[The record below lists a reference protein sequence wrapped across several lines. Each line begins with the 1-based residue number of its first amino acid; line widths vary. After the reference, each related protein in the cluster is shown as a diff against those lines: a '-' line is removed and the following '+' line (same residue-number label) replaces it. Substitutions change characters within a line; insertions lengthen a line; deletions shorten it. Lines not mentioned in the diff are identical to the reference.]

1 MSSNRCRAKRDGGN
15 KYRAKRDGGRSC
27 RRTVMVAVCAVFT
40 AIGPALAQS
49 AKSEPISKTPT
60 ATISAGLGGEL
71 SARTS
76 AVITRWTPFITE
88 ASQRFGIAEDW
99 IKAVMRMESGGH
111 TTSANGT
118 PITSKT
124 GAMGLMQLMPDTW
137 RDMQRQYGLGQNPY
151 DPHDNV
157 IAGAAYL
164 RWLYEKF
171 GFPKMFAAYNAG
183 PATEAAHSAGFRG
196 LPNETSNYVRG
207 IAHILGSKA
216 PDTEVDGA
224 TIPAVLRGKSIPTQ
238 RSTAVS
244 AVLRRSV
251 PESTMVSFTRPDGA
265 QVDIDAATVTSIRV
279 PIPDEYAPGVRT
291 VLSMG
296 LRRQGVLEDPDKVM
310 ALLKG
315 HGARI

>member
-1 MSSNRCRAKRDGGN
+1 ML
-15 KYRAKRDGGRSC
+15 
-27 RRTVMVAVCAVFT
+27 AVCAVF
-40 AIGPALAQS
+40 AASGPAFAQP
-49 AKSEPISKTPT
+49 AKSQPIPKTPT
-60 ATISAGLGGEL
+60 AIVSAGLDGEL
-71 SARTS
+71 SAGTS
-76 AVITRWTPFITE
+76 TVIARWTPFIRE
-88 ASQRFGIAEDW
+88 ASKRFGIAEDW

-111 TTSANGT
+111 TKSAHGT

-124 GAMGLMQLMPDTW
+124 GAMGLMQLMPETW
-137 RDMQRQYGLGQNPY
+137 RDMQHEYRLGQNPY

-164 RWLYEKF
+164 RFLYEKF

-183 PATEAAHSAGFRG
+183 PATEAAHSAGLRE
-196 LPNETSNYVRG
+196 LPNETRNYVRG

-216 PDTEVDGA
+216 PVLEAAGA
-224 TIPAVLRGKSIPTQ
+224 NIPTVLPGKLIPAERTM
-238 RSTAVS
+238 
-244 AVLRRSV
+244 
-251 PESTMVSFTRPDGA
+251 PESTMVSFTRPDGV

-296 LRRQGVLEDPDKVM
+296 LHRQGVLEDPDQVTAM
-310 ALLKG
+310 LKS